1 MGTPLLLL
9 QGRHS
14 LLHPLPS
21 TSFSVKMANQSQIRQ
36 NYHEECEALV
46 NKQANMQLYTSYVYL
61 SMSAYFHRDDLALPG
76 FADFFRRVSEQER
89 LHGATLM
96 RYQTM
101 RGGRVA
107 LQDIT
112 KPTPVEWGTPVQAMV
127 TVLDLER
134 KVNQSLLE
142 LQTAAMAKADFHLA
156 HFIQETFLNT
166 HVNRIKLVG
175 DLVSQIKRAGDGLGI
190 HVVDNDIS
198 VICKKWAYIMDNNTF
213 KVVRNGKTRETFV
226 AQRDDANNVRK
237 EDFLET
243 FTLDKYLA

>member
-21 TSFSVKMANQSQIRQ
+21 TSFSAKMAHQSQIRQ

-76 FADFFRRVSEQER
+76 FADLLRRVSEQER

-112 KPTPVEWGTPVQAMV
+112 KPTTVEWGTPLQAMV
-127 TVLDLER
+127 TV
-134 KVNQSLLE
+134 LE

-190 HVVDNDIS
+190 HVVDDDIS
-198 VICKKWAYIMDNNTF
+198 VICKKWAYIMDNNTL
-213 KVVRNGKTRETFV
+213 KVVRNGNTKETFV
-226 AQRDDANNVRK
+226 AQRDDANIMGK
-237 EDFLET
+237 EDFQET
-243 FTLDKYLA
+243 FTLGKYLA

>member
-1 MGTPLLLL
+1 MG
-9 QGRHS
+9 
-14 LLHPLPS
+14 
-21 TSFSVKMANQSQIRQ
+21 
-36 NYHEECEALV
+36 
-46 NKQANMQLYTSYVYL
+46 
-61 SMSAYFHRDDLALPG
+61 
-76 FADFFRRVSEQER
+76 EQER

-101 RGGRVA
+101 RGGRMG

-112 KPTPVEWGTPVQAMV
+112 KPTT
-127 TVLDLER
+127 
-134 KVNQSLLE
+134 VNQSLLE

-156 HFIQETFLNT
+156 HFIQETFLNI

-175 DLVSQIKRAGDGLGI
+175 DLVSKIKRAGDGLGI